1 MPWPALFYSC
11 PKLWRLHYE
20 TDQKMQFTSRLLRKR
35 ISGPSIRLFHYHLVC
50 EDATRLS
57 SYKSLEDSQGKE
69 FSKANILITDPPYC
83 LLERKKLDGGLR
95 DEKLRNRKTDNRS
108 EVPRFANLSSYRE
121 FTVKW
126 LSLALK
132 HGLQSNTPLIIWSN
146 PLGKKIITDVCKEF
160 KYDLV
165 GEYLWLKK
173 SSDNKGTQETLLR
186 CYESALVFSSHRK
199 NNRTSDPEDILLHGK
214 TVKSYTLPWSVVSG
228 YHGTTTTVSSSSSS
242 STAATAVPHNHP
254 CHKPVV
260 VLKPLISTWTRPGD
274 VVLDPFSGSG
284 AVALAIREL
293 GEGRSYLGIEVL
305 NDWVE
310 QTRKTL
316 STSGRQTT

>member
-1 MPWPALFYSC
+1 M
-11 PKLWRLHYE
+11 KL
-20 TDQKMQFTSRLLRKR
+20 TSRLLRKR
-35 ISGPSIRLFHYHLVC
+35 INGPSIRLFHYHLVC

-57 SYKSLEDSQGKE
+57 SYKSLEHSQGKE

-95 DEKLRNRKTDNRS
+95 DEKLRKRKTDNSS

-132 HGLQSNTPLIIWSN
+132 HGLQSNAPLIIWSN
-146 PLGKKIITDVCKEF
+146 PLGKEIITDVCKDY

-199 NNRTSDPEDILLHGK
+199 NSHPSDSEDILLHGK
-214 TVKSYTLPWSVVSG
+214 TVKSYNLPWSVVSG
-228 YHGTTTTVSSSSSS
+228 YHGTTNTGSGSISGSSPVSSSSSS
-242 STAATAVPHNHP
+242 TVVPHNHP

-274 VVLDPFSGSG
+274 LVLDPFSGSG

-316 STSGRQTT
+316 SNSSSSNSGQTT